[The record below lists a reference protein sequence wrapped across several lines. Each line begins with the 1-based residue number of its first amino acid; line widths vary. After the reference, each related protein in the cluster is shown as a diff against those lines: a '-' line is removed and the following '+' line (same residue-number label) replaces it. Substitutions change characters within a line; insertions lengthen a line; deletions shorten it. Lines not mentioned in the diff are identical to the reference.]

1 LLLVVGSDFA
11 VCRPGI
17 GVESPECG
25 GDAECDLLVGHQQMG
40 HGALGMRE
48 QRVDGLGTDS
58 PTRGT
63 RGAAEYF

>member
-1 LLLVVGSDFA
+1 MLFVVGSDFA

-25 GDAECDLLVGHQQMG
+25 GDAECELLVGHQQ
-40 HGALGMRE
+40 LGMGSFLNGG
-48 QRVDGLGTDS
+48 QSVDGLGADS

-63 RGAAEYF
+63 RGPPKQF